1 MRPTKPYF
9 IALLAF
15 VALGVLFAGTSTY
28 DFVAHLDRQV
38 HSITC
43 SFIPGLGADDV
54 SGTSGC
60 AVVMMSPYSSLF
72 RSLTWGGLP
81 ISLLALAV
89 FAYLLFAS
97 ADLFVRGED
106 HDPDQVRYLVA
117 ATGLPLAMSVIYFAI
132 SSLIIGTVCKLCIGV
147 YISSIGAFVSAVLAF
162 RTARLHSNQEPK
174 PIPWNRYMIYFAE
187 GVVFVIV
194 PVILY
199 LLLKPDYSAATSE
212 CGVLNN
218 TEDKYEVMIPLHTV
232 AGGLPAIELLDPLC
246 PACKSFDDRLAA
258 SGLKDQLNLQGV
270 LFPLDNECN
279 WMVPSALHPGA
290 CEVSE
295 AVLCAQKNPRPV
307 IEWAFMN
314 QEELRTL
321 ATKDR
326 KALVERLKGQ
336 FPDLASCIGKPS
348 TRTRLNRSLRWVVS
362 NSLPVLTPQ
371 LYVNGQKLCDE
382 DTDLGLEYSLTRLLS
397 AQKSGGGTAPQP

>member
-1 MRPTKPYF
+1 MKPTKPFF
-9 IALLAF
+9 IALMAF
-15 VALGVLFAGTSTY
+15 AFLGVLFSGTSTY
-28 DFVAHLDRQV
+28 DFVAHLDRQM

-43 SFIPGLGADDV
+43 SFIPGLGAEDV

-81 ISLLALAV
+81 ISLLALSV

-97 ADLFVRGED
+97 ADVYLRGED
-106 HDPDQVRYLVA
+106 HAPDQVRYLVA
-117 ATGLPLAMSVIYFAI
+117 ATGLPMLMSLVYFAI

-147 YISSIGAFVSAVLAF
+147 YVSSIGAFASAALAY
-162 RTARLHSNQEPK
+162 RIAKQHAEPSDGT
-174 PIPWNRYMIYFAE
+174 IPWNRYAIYFGE

-194 PVILY
+194 PVLLY
-199 LLLKPDYSAATSE
+199 LMLKPDYSAATSD
-212 CGVLNN
+212 CGTLNN
-218 TEDKYEVMIPLHTV
+218 MEDKYDVMLPLHTV
-232 AGGLPAIELLDPLC
+232 AGGLKSIELLDPLC
-246 PACKSFDDRLAA
+246 PACKAFDDRLAA
-258 SGLKDQLNLQGV
+258 SGMKDQLDLQGV

-279 WMVPSALHPGA
+279 WMVPTAVHPGA

-295 AVLCAQKNPRPV
+295 AILCAQKNPRPV
-307 IEWAFMN
+307 IEWAFAH

-321 ATKDR
+321 ATRDR
-326 KALVERLKGQ
+326 KALVERIKTQ

-348 TRTRLNRSLRWVVS
+348 TKTRLNRSLRWAVN

-382 DTDLGLEYSLTRLLS
+382 DTDLGLEYSLSRLLA
-397 AQKSGGGTAPQP
+397 AQKAPQGAAAQ